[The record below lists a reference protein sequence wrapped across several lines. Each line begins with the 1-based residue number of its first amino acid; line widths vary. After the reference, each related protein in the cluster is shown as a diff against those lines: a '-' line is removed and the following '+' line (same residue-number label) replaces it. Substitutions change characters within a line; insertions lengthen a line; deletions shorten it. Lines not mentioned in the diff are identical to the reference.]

1 MFLVSQNSDAH
12 QLQQHAAWAISFLR
26 QYLWV
31 KELQNDEST
40 AENVSV
46 GSKTVSQS
54 FPEDSTVM
62 KLSLWLM
69 HLNYHGVKYFCLFD
83 NIVLLCLSAIRPVDL
98 CRHFLHYRILAAQL
112 NIYFLT
118 L

>member
-1 MFLVSQNSDAH
+1 MFLVAQNSDAH

-40 AENVSV
+40 TENDSV

-54 FPEDSTVM
+54 FPEDNTVM

-69 HLNYHGVKYFCLFD
+69 HLNYLGVKYFCLF
-83 NIVLLCLSAIRPVDL
+83 NNSVLLSLSSILPVDL
-98 CRHFLHYRILAAQL
+98 WRHFLHYRILGAQL
-112 NIYFLT
+112 NFFFS
-118 L
+118 

>member
-1 MFLVSQNSDAH
+1 MFLVAQNSDAH

-31 KELQNDEST
+31 KELQNDES
-40 AENVSV
+40 ASENDSV

-69 HLNYHGVKYFCLFD
+69 HLNYHGVKYFCFFAYR
-83 NIVLLCLSAIRPVDL
+83 IMQYLCLSSILPVDL
-98 CRHFLHYRILAAQL
+98 SSCSIVY
-112 NIYFLT
+112 
-118 L
+118 